1 MAVSIDDERRKTG
14 IKTKEN
20 SGQLPD
26 YLLKAHICKIKADYL
41 RIIYEC
47 LDGMNGLL
55 SQDDR
60 DDNNCLNVQIRK
72 LWEERKK
79 NDKVECDY
87 CTGT

>member
-14 IKTKEN
+14 IPTKEN

-55 SQDDR
+55 SQDER
-60 DDNNCLNVQIRK
+60 FDDNQ
-72 LWEERKK
+72 
-79 NDKVECDY
+79 
-87 CTGT
+87 